1 MYSWIFRLSKM
12 NGLSIQDFDV
22 AYLGEISERLKY
34 DVKRKYVYLYENMYV
49 KPDIITLFFDTNL
62 FLFDAMFM
70 SEGCQSKLVSNT
82 FWEKNKINTL
92 MRSEIKNISICPMC
106 LKDDVKQYGE
116 AYLHRGHQ
124 LSGVQTCYKHHCL
137 LHVYNGKK
145 GHACDLKMEDYKEI
159 DTVRNM
165 ESNNAYTD
173 YTYTLL
179 QSNIHTNINIIKN
192 IVSDIVKE
200 RGYKEFINNIENWKY
215 RDIIDYNVEKILK
228 KKSVTNKIA
237 PNEMVP
243 LLMFLYPDVK
253 KLISVVKEKS
263 TGFVS
268 MCEYKCMECSE
279 TYIST
284 PFSEKIGFGCPY
296 CNGKKS
302 EQEIIKNIF
311 EKKGYELKS
320 EFESPNR
327 DVLVMHRSCGRCIN
341 IKTRNFIYKN
351 AGCVCE
357 FQTTFEKAK
366 HQIEETNEFELLKYT
381 KVAGKCRIHAKA
393 CNHTFDVRFE
403 KFVKLPRCRICY
415 PKRVTTESLANKI
428 NIETNGEYKLIGEY
442 DRNTKIKVL
451 HRKCGRI
458 SEYTRQK
465 FYMGKRCPIC
475 NKSCADIKW
484 DEMYQLLCNYKA
496 EYGNV
501 NVPRGYVYRGK
512 ELNVWC
518 NRQRTRYNN
527 GKMKEQQYE
536 KLKEL
541 GFSFDPLEDEWN
553 RRFEQY
559 RRYIKEKSG
568 NTFISTNSYF
578 EGEKLDEWMETQRKM
593 YKAGK
598 LHPEHLKKLK
608 EVGFS
613 FNPLEDE
620 WNRRF
625 EQYKRYVKEH
635 SGNIYVPAQ
644 AYFEGEHLG
653 RWVFGQRAA
662 YKAGKLHP
670 EHLKKLKEV
679 GFPFNPLEDEWNRHF
694 EQYKRYI
701 KENNGNSYIS
711 KKIDYEGDHLG
722 AWVHRQQDLYR
733 AGKLSQER
741 YEKLRSLGVIFEV
754 LETDEWNRHFE
765 QYKRYIKENGNNLN
779 IRYDTDYEGEHLG
792 HWVSYQRT
800 LYRKGALSQERCE
813 KLRSIGFSFDPLGD
827 EWNRHYEQYRC
838 YIKANGGNVR
848 ITVETVFE
856 GERLGIWVHKQQ
868 AMYKSGK
875 LSQERYEKL
884 KKLGMKF
891 E

>member
-1 MYSWIFRLSKM
+1 
-12 NGLSIQDFDV
+12 
-22 AYLGEISERLKY
+22 
-34 DVKRKYVYLYENMYV
+34 
-49 KPDIITLFFDTNL
+49 
-62 FLFDAMFM
+62 MF
-70 SEGCQSKLVSNT
+70 N
-82 FWEKNKINTL
+82 
-92 MRSEIKNISICPMC
+92 
-106 LKDDVKQYGE
+106 
-116 AYLHRGHQ
+116 
-124 LSGVQTCYKHHCL
+124 
-137 LHVYNGKK
+137 
-145 GHACDLKMEDYKEI
+145 YKE
-159 DTVRNM
+159 
-165 ESNNAYTD
+165 
-173 YTYTLL
+173 
-179 QSNIHTNINIIKN
+179 
-192 IVSDIVKE
+192 
-200 RGYKEFINNIENWKY
+200 
-215 RDIIDYNVEKILK
+215 
-228 KKSVTNKIA
+228 
-237 PNEMVP
+237 
-243 LLMFLYPDVK
+243 
-253 KLISVVKEKS
+253 
-263 TGFVS
+263 
-268 MCEYKCMECSE
+268 
-279 TYIST
+279 
-284 PFSEKIGFGCPY
+284 
-296 CNGKKS
+296 
-302 EQEIIKNIF
+302 
-311 EKKGYELKS
+311 
-320 EFESPNR
+320 
-327 DVLVMHRSCGRCIN
+327 
-341 IKTRNFIYKN
+341 
-351 AGCVCE
+351 
-357 FQTTFEKAK
+357 
-366 HQIEETNEFELLKYT
+366 
-381 KVAGKCRIHAKA
+381 
-393 CNHTFDVRFE
+393 
-403 KFVKLPRCRICY
+403 
-415 PKRVTTESLANKI
+415 
-428 NIETNGEYKLIGEY
+428 
-442 DRNTKIKVL
+442 
-451 HRKCGRI
+451 
-458 SEYTRQK
+458 
-465 FYMGKRCPIC
+465 
-475 NKSCADIKW
+475 
-484 DEMYQLLCNYKA
+484 

-613 FNPLEDE
+613 
-620 WNRRF
+620 
-625 EQYKRYVKEH
+625 
-635 SGNIYVPAQ
+635 
-644 AYFEGEHLG
+644 
-653 RWVFGQRAA
+653 
-662 YKAGKLHP
+662 
-670 EHLKKLKEV
+670 
-679 GFPFNPLEDEWNRHF
+679 FNPLEDEWNRHF